1 MSKKNYFNSLTQ
13 FAVPSLTIG
22 AQVAM
27 ALKFPAWGLLIN
39 LTAQP
44 FWLYSSWKA
53 YRQAGQIGLFIT
65 TLIFTAVTLGGVIN
79 YWLL

>member
-1 MSKKNYFNSLTQ
+1 MPEKNYFNSLTQ

-53 YRQAGQIGLFIT
+53 YRQAGQIGLFIASV
-65 TLIFTAVTLGGVIN
+65 LFTAVTLGGVIN